1 MVPRTQDPILPAKKI
16 IQLEADFIPTELQR
30 DYDKTF
36 GHNRH

>member
-1 MVPRTQDPILPAKKI
+1 VVPRTQDPILPAKKI
-16 IQLEADFIPTELQR
+16 IQLEDDFIPKGLQR

>member
-1 MVPRTQDPILPAKKI
+1 MVPRTQDPILPAQKI